1 MKLTVLIKD
10 GNTARLS
17 DGIRLALGLTI
28 NHKVSILITDK
39 GADALS
45 TALKDDAFKKQFME
59 ALVLIKSM
67 SGYIKTEKT
76 IAGINTINSLSKDD
90 LTNILLESDSIIT
103 F

>member
-1 MKLTVLIKD
+1 MKITVLIKE
-10 GNTARLS
+10 GNATRLN

-28 NHKVSILITDK
+28 NHKVSMLITDK

-45 TALKDDAFKKQFME
+45 TALKDDAFKKQFLD
-59 ALVLIKSM
+59 ALELIKSM
-67 SGYIKTEKT
+67 SGDIKTEKT

-90 LTNILLESDSIIT
+90 LTNTLLESDSIIT